1 LAKRGEGRFSEEYVS
16 FSIMDSLLNRKH
28 ALNSVVFSQK
38 QLDTLLPCTYNSTNY
53 RINLKNN
60 VMGKMKGI
68 KRYGY

>member
-1 LAKRGEGRFSEEYVS
+1 
-16 FSIMDSLLNRKH
+16 
-28 ALNSVVFSQK
+28 VVFSQK